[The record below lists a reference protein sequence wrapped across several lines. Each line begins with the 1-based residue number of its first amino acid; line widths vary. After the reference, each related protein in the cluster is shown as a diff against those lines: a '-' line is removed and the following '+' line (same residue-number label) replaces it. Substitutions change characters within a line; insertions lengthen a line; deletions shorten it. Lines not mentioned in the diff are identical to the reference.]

1 MKELIIGYRVLLMSR
16 ERLVMGQ
23 DGGKAWW
30 QTRRQSTLPTS
41 VTLAKYP
48 LPWQTGLT
56 LPPSMPHLVSS
67 LAKTCKQMEK
77 CENKPAL

>member
-1 MKELIIGYRVLLMSR
+1 MSR

-56 LPPSMPHLVSS
+56 LPPPMPHLVSS
-67 LAKTCKQMEK
+67 LAKTRKQMENMK
-77 CENKPAL
+77 INQFCELYHFDKM